1 MSEVCDGVFFPAKR
15 IFDIGYLKIFDSAFS
30 LDVDDKYITSFN
42 TKPFSISNEKLEM
55 VEN

>member
-1 MSEVCDGVFFPAKR
+1 MWEVCDGVFFPAKR
-15 IFDIGYLKIFDSAFS
+15 IFDIGYLKIFDSAFC

-55 VEN
+55 VET